1 MLVTGICGY
10 HGNFLIPHN
19 NWYVHTQIHT
29 YIYIYT
35 YIYIHIYIY
44 TYIYIHIYIYT
55 YIYILYI
62 YIYIIYIYYIHIHI
76 YIYIYVYN
84 YPYYIEINSNFFS
97 SRALLAELR
106 RQLFKAAP
114 RMRGMAFWICRRQA
128 QWQRQWEYGEIA
140 WDITS

>member
-29 YIYIYT
+29 YIYT
-35 YIYIHIYIY
+35 HIYIH
-44 TYIYIHIYIYT
+44 
-55 YIYILYI
+55 I
-62 YIYIIYIYYIHIHI
+62 YIYIIYIYYIYIYIYYIHIH
-76 YIYIYVYN
+76 IYIYVYN